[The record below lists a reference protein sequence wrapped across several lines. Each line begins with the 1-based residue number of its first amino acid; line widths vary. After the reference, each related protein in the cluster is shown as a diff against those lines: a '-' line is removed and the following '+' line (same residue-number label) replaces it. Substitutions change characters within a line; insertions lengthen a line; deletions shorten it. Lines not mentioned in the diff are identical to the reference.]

1 MKIKKSVFKVKN
13 NKYESFKKVM
23 IIAEIGSNHDNNLN
37 KFIKIIK
44 KAKKIGCDAVK
55 FQLFKAEKLD
65 YKKLNPNGFKI
76 LKKIELK
83 EKWIPII
90 SRECKKN
97 QLLFR
102 KELYK

>member
-37 KFIKIIK
+37 KCIRIIK

-55 FQLFKAEKLD
+55 FKLFKAEKLVS
-65 YKKLNPNGFKI
+65 KKLNPNGFKI
-76 LKKIELK
+76 LKKIE
-83 EKWIPII
+83 
-90 SRECKKN
+90 
-97 QLLFR
+97 
-102 KELYK
+102 